1 MAVPAKKKTTIAK
14 GKPKPSGRLADHLVL
29 TGYMHSLF
37 GKNSFDEMQALLCEV
52 QEGYDEER
60 KSFLFHALISWN
72 RLDPR
77 VRTNLETYDAR
88 IQGYVERINRHR
100 DTPVTLT
107 YFQQLAV
114 LYTEIFLDR
123 YFQGP
128 AKFLDELNEY
138 AYSLVEQQHLTTDYL
153 YNEDDLR
160 KLAFWM
166 ATGSGKTL
174 ILHINYLQFA
184 HYNAGPNRI
193 NLDNILL
200 ITPNE
205 SMTTQHL
212 TELAKSGIPA
222 EPFQPRGGLFA
233 STMAPSV
240 VQVID
245 INKLTEE
252 KKGQGVSVDI
262 ASFDTKNLVFV
273 DEGHKGSGGTS
284 WMDLRKKIAS
294 DGFTFQYSA
303 TFGQAVAATTRKSEN
318 NDLLTGYGKS
328 ILFDY
333 SYRYFY
339 RDGYG
344 KDYRLL
350 NVKDAKFDQ
359 KTKHVVMLA
368 NLLTFYQ
375 QKLAFEENPEVAR
388 EYNLEAPL
396 WIFVGSRV
404 QGKTGVSDVLE
415 VVRFLSAVIR
425 NDHGWT
431 TSTIRS
437 IYEGKSGLIDRNS
450 GRDLFS
456 PDYPEQKLAYL
467 KAKNLTPEAT
477 FTDILSR
484 VFHAKAPAPLHLVN
498 LKTAQGEI
506 ALRCGNDN
514 PYFGVINIGD
524 DTDFIKLVET
534 QETTVRSDKDELT
547 ASLFA
552 SIKEKSSPVN
562 ILIGARKFIEGW
574 DTWRVSTM
582 GLLNIGK
589 SEGTQIIQ
597 LFGRGVRL
605 QGKNHKLKRSRVSE
619 ESLPEFIPLLE
630 TLNIFGIE
638 ANYLEDFREY
648 LKAEGIEDTFID
660 IPLSIRINEDYLREG
675 LLIPYVDKR
684 LYKKEEFFALAL
696 DDKITADIDLMPKVD
711 IVESAD
717 KAPVLSAEAER
728 SGQKIPVDLIEAL
741 DWNRIYFAL
750 LETKLQKN
758 WYNFVFGKDEL
769 QGIIRNNLYRLT
781 CPQGF
786 VTPTR
791 CEDLPLI
798 ENIVIAILRKY
809 LQKYYDKQRNL
820 WIKNHLGIRTLDK
833 YDGNFTFTYHICVN
847 EKEQALIDAIGKLI
861 KDDID
866 KLCRG
871 DKNISLVNIFFDR
884 HLYQPLLAKFGDAL
898 KVEIHPDGLNT
909 GEQRFVFDFRDHIE
923 RNSASFVGK
932 KIFLLRNSPKRGVG
946 FFENVNFFPDFII
959 WVVEGNLQHLIFV
972 DPKGLVNIKSIGDEK
987 IQLCHTIKDLEKRLN
1002 EKQKGP
1008 RITLDSFIVSVTEK
1022 QSVVVNFGYPSDVEL
1037 TQNHILFQNDDPRYI
1052 EKMMTSVSGDQH

>member
-1 MAVPAKKKTTIAK
+1 MAAAKTKTVNAK
-14 GKPKPSGRLADHLVL
+14 GRAKPSTRLADHLIL
-29 TGYMHSLF
+29 AGYMHGLF
-37 GKNSFDEMQALLCEV
+37 GKKSFDEMQVLLKGV
-52 QEGYDEER
+52 QEGYDEEG
-60 KSFLFHALISWN
+60 KSYLFHALISWN
-72 RLDPR
+72 GLDPR
-77 VRTNLETYDAR
+77 VRTNLETYDSR
-88 IQGYVERINRHR
+88 IRGYVERINRHR
-100 DTPVTLT
+100 DIPIILT
-107 YFQQLAV
+107 YFQHLAV

-123 YFQGP
+123 YFQSP

-138 AYSLVEQQHLTTDYL
+138 AYDLIEKQHATMNFLF
-153 YNEDDLR
+153 NEDDLR

-193 NLDNILL
+193 SLDNILL

-205 SMTTQHL
+205 SMTGQHL
-212 TELAKSGIPA
+212 IELAKSGIPA

-233 STMAPSV
+233 SSVAPSV

-262 ASFDTKNLVFV
+262 SSFDTKNLVFV

-284 WMDLRKKIAS
+284 WMDLRKKMAT
-294 DGFTFQYSA
+294 DGFTFEYSA
-303 TFGQAVAATTRKSEN
+303 TFGQAVAAAGKKADE

-328 ILFDY
+328 TLFDY

-359 KTKHVVMLA
+359 KTKHIVMLA

-375 QKLAFEENPEVAR
+375 QKRVFDENSGLAK
-388 EYNLEAPL
+388 EYNIEAPL

-404 QGKTGVSDVLE
+404 QGKTGESDVLE
-415 VVRFLSAVIR
+415 VVRFLSAVLK

-437 IYEGKSGLIDRNS
+437 IYEGKSGLIDKNS

-456 PDYPEQKLAYL
+456 PNYPEQKLAYL
-467 KAKNLTPEAT
+467 KAKNLTPEETYA
-477 FTDILSR
+477 DILPR
-484 VFHAKAPAPLHLVN
+484 IFHARTSAPLHLVN

-514 PYFGVINIGD
+514 PYFGVINIGE
-524 DTDFIKLVET
+524 DTEFIKLVEK
-534 QETTVRSDKDELT
+534 QETTIRSDKDELT

-552 SIKEKSSPVN
+552 SIKEKTSPVN

-605 QGKNHKLKRSRVSE
+605 KGKDLKLKRSSAVEDSA
-619 ESLPEFIPLLE
+619 PPFTPLLE

-638 ANYLEDFREY
+638 ANYLEQFREY
-648 LKAEGIEDTFID
+648 LIEEGIEVDTFID
-660 IPLSIRINEDYLREG
+660 IPLSIRINDDYLKEG
-675 LLIPYVDKR
+675 LLIPHIDKR
-684 LYKKEEFFALAL
+684 LFKKEELFTLTI
-696 DDKITADIDLMPKVD
+696 DDRIIADVDLMPKVD
-711 IVESAD
+711 IEDSL
-717 KAPVLSAEAER
+717 KKGYGIEAESEFPDR
-728 SGQKIPVDLIEAL
+728 FINPAHIDAL
-741 DWNRIYFAL
+741 NWNRIYFAL
-750 LETKLQKN
+750 LETRILKN
-758 WYNFVFGKDEL
+758 WYNFVFGENEL
-769 QGIIRNNLYRLT
+769 KEIIRKKLYRLK
-781 CPQGF
+781 CQEDF
-786 VTPTR
+786 ITPKQ
-791 CEDLPLI
+791 CKDLPLVEDI
-798 ENIVIAILRKY
+798 TIAILRKY
-809 LQKYYDKQRNL
+809 LQKYYDKKRNL
-820 WIKNHLGIRTLDK
+820 WVKNHLDIKVLDE
-833 YDGNFTFTYHICVN
+833 DHGNFDFTYHIRVS
-847 EKEQALIDAIGKLI
+847 EKEQDLIEAIEKLI
-861 KDDID
+861 KNDIE
-866 KLCRG
+866 KLYKG
-871 DKNISLVNIFFDR
+871 DQNLNLVNIFFDR
-884 HLYQPLLAKFGDAL
+884 HLYQPLLARYGDTL
-898 KVEIHPDGLNT
+898 KVEIHPEGLNI
-909 GEQRFVFDFRDHIE
+909 GERKFILDLKSHIE
-923 RNSASFVGK
+923 NHADTFAGK
-932 KIFLLRNSPKRGVG
+932 KIFVLRNFPKRGVG

-959 WVVEGNLQHLIFV
+959 WIVYGNVQHLLFV
-972 DPKGLVNIKSIGDEK
+972 EPHGTVFSKSGFKDEK
-987 IQLCHTIKDLEKRLN
+987 IQLCNTIKELQEKLN
-1002 EKQKGP
+1002 EKKKGT

-1022 QSVVVNFGYPSDVEL
+1022 QSVGGVFDYPADSVYDE
-1037 TQNHILFQNDDPRYI
+1037 NHVLFQEDERYI
-1052 EKMMTSVSGDQH
+1052 RKMLQTILHS